1 MYDDVKILKLID
13 GETIIARVKKEE
25 DFYLLKKVR
34 SIFEMQGQ
42 TPNEVSVGLTNW
54 CTAADDD
61 EEVKL
66 STSLVMMERIP
77 QEEIVKNYISGIT
90 GLSL

>member
-1 MYDDVKILKLID
+1 
-13 GETIIARVKKEE
+13 
-25 DFYLLKKVR
+25 
-34 SIFEMQGQ
+34 MQGQ

-61 EEVKL
+61 EELKL

-77 QEEIVKNYISGIT
+77 QEEIINNYISGIT